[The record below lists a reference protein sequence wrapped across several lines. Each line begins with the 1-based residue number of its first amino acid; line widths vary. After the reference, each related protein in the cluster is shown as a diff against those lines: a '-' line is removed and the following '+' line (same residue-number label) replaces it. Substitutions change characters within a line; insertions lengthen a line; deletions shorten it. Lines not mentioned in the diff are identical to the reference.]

1 MNARHRRKPVQKPLA
16 DAIDALVW
24 RQRIFTEIA
33 EGHELPVQLVDPL
46 KRMQDALADYEVS
59 KAPVTR
65 ETPAQVG
72 IRFGEDE
79 SGRRILLERA

>member
-1 MNARHRRKPVQKPLA
+1 MRHRRKPVQKPLA

-59 KAPVTR
+59 KQSLNGH
-65 ETPAQVG
+65 AQQQMEL
-72 IRFGEDE
+72 R
-79 SGRRILLERA
+79 